1 MSAPRPS
8 RPAPRWGLWL
18 GISIAA
24 AITVWSAVAIDL
36 DLEPLFTNT
45 TRGSRIL
52 QQFLDP
58 NWPFIWRV
66 MDRWLETLYIAVIA
80 AVIGNAVGL
89 GMALLASRVTAGS
102 VVHRVTKTVLSVVR
116 SLPDVAYGLLF
127 VAAVGTGALAGILAL
142 IFFNVGI
149 IAKLTSET
157 IDAVDPGPIEAAD
170 AGGANRLQR
179 AFAAVVPQI
188 LPNYTSYS
196 LYVFELNIRASLV
209 IGLVGGGGIG
219 NVIRVELN
227 GFRYANISAIVIAVF
242 VIVFLL
248 DRLSI
253 FLRRRLT

>member
-1 MSAPRPS
+1 V
-8 RPAPRWGLWL
+8 
-18 GISIAA
+18 AA
-24 AITVWSAVAIDL
+24 AITVWAAVAIHF

-52 QQFLDP
+52 KQFLDP
-58 NWPFIWRV
+58 NWPFILRV
-66 MDRWLETLYIAVIA
+66 KDRWLETLYIAVIA
-80 AVIGNAVGL
+80 AVVGNAVGL
-89 GMALLASRVTAGS
+89 GVALLASRVTAGS
-102 VVHRVTKTVLSVVR
+102 VVFRATKTILSVVR

-142 IFFNVGI
+142 IFFNLGI

-242 VIVFLL
+242 AIVFLL

-253 FLRRRLT
+253 SLRRRLT

>member
-1 MSAPRPS
+1 VAS
-8 RPAPRWGLWL
+8 
-18 GISIAA
+18 AA
-24 AITVWSAVAIDL
+24 AITAWSAYAIDFT
-36 DLEPLFTNT
+36 LEPLFTNL

-58 NWPFIWRV
+58 NWAFIPRV
-66 MDRWLETLYIAVIA
+66 QDRWLETLYIAVIA
-80 AVIGNAVGL
+80 AVVGNGAAL
-89 GMALLASRVTAGS
+89 GIAMLASRVTAGS
-102 VVHRVTKTVLSVVR
+102 IVYRVSKTLLSVLR

-142 IFFNVGI
+142 VVFNIGVN
-149 IAKLTSET
+149 AKLTSET
-157 IDAVDPGPIEAAD
+157 IDAVDPGPLEAAD
-170 AGGANRLQR
+170 AVGANRLQR
-179 AFAAVVPQI
+179 AFSAVVPQI

-196 LYVFELNIRASLV
+196 LYVFELNIRASVV

-227 GFRYANISAIVIAVF
+227 GFRYANISAIVIALF

-253 FLRRRLT
+253 YLRRRLT